1 MAILSESL
9 NNVTIKISVG
19 NVVKSVGFGIY
30 NDNKRIKTETAKEI
44 VRKKSSMELGSG
56 IIIINSIEN
65 TKTTTPKSV
74 TSLRSF
80 REFFILFTRFNPYN
94 IR

>member
-9 NNVTIKISVG
+9 KSVTIKISVG
-19 NVVKSVGFGIY
+19 KVVKSVGFGIY
-30 NDNKRIKTETAKEI
+30 KDNKSIKTETANEI

-56 IIIINSIEN
+56 TIIIKSIEK